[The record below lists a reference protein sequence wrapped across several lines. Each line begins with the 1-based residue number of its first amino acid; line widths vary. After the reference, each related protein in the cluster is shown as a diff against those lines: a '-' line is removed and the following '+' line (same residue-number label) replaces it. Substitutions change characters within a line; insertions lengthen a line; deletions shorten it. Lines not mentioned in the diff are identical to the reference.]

1 MAMSLK
7 PYVAGGSAAVVATMC
22 VHPFDLLKT
31 RVQMQVVPAGH
42 PRLGSVQMAR
52 QIVTEGGITKLYAG
66 LSAAIMRQAVYGT
79 ARLGLNDQI
88 VKVLKDRNGGHA
100 LPVYQKII
108 ASMVSGAVGGLAGN
122 PFDIA
127 MVRM

>member
-66 LSAAIMRQAVYGT
+66 LSAAIMRQAVYG
-79 ARLGLNDQI
+79 
-88 VKVLKDRNGGHA
+88 VWSGGWSGWKSLRYCDGA
-100 LPVYQKII
+100 Y
-108 ASMVSGAVGGLAGN
+108 AS
-122 PFDIA
+122 
-127 MVRM
+127 